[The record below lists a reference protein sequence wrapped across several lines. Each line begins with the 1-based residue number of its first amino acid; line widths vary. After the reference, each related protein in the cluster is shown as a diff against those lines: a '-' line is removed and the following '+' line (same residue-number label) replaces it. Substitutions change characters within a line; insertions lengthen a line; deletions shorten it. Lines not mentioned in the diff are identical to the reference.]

1 MDFSFTDEQR
11 EVATL
16 TRQIL
21 DEQVDPGRL
30 AALESSG
37 KPRFDDLLWRQFAAS
52 DLLGVGLP
60 AEVGGSGADLL
71 AQALILQEIGRTLA
85 PLPYLT
91 TIVAGAN
98 TVARFGTR
106 SRRESWLPGVLG
118 GDVVIGTALAEPQ
131 NPEPYRPRTTATP
144 DGAGW
149 RLNGV
154 KTAVPAAAIACL
166 FLVPASAD
174 GRGAVFLVAADTPG
188 VTVIPQET
196 AAHEPI
202 GQLHL
207 DNVLVTADDVLG
219 DDPDLRFEAL
229 RFLRERMTVG
239 LCAVQFGVLE
249 QALQATARYTS
260 EREQFGRPIASFQAV
275 GHRAADAYIDV
286 EGVRLTLWQAI
297 YCLEAGLP
305 AEVEVCTAK
314 WWAAEAGHRVAH
326 AAVHLHGGMG
336 IATEHSLHRYFA
348 HAKQNEFSLGSAT
361 DQALR
366 IGAHLAA
373 EPAAAQYS

>member
-11 EVATL
+11 EVAAL

-21 DEQVDPGRL
+21 SEKVDPGRL

-37 KPRFDDLLWRQFAAS
+37 KPRFDEFLWRQFAAS

-60 AEVGGSGADLL
+60 PEAGGSGGDLL
-71 AQALILQEIGRTLA
+71 AQALILQEVGRTLA

-91 TIVAGAN
+91 TIVAGAS
-98 TVARFGTR
+98 TIARFGTR
-106 SRRESWLPGVLG
+106 TCRESWLPAVIG

-131 NPEPYRPRTTATP
+131 NHEPYRPRTTATP

-154 KTAVPAAAIACL
+154 KTAVPAAAIAGL
-166 FLVPASAD
+166 FLVPASAA
-174 GRGAVFLVAADTPG
+174 GRGAVFLVAADAPG

-196 AAHEPI
+196 ATHEPI

-207 DNVLVTADDVLG
+207 DNVLVTDVLG

-229 RFLRERMTVG
+229 RYLRERMTVG
-239 LCAVQFGVLE
+239 LCAVQLGVLE
-249 QALQATARYTS
+249 YALQATARYTT
-260 EREQFGRPIASFQAV
+260 EREQFGRPIATFQAV

-297 YCLEAGLP
+297 YRLEAGLP
-305 AEVEVCTAK
+305 AEVEVHTVK

-348 HAKQNEFSLGSAT
+348 HAKQNEFSLGCAT
-361 DQALR
+361 EQALR
-366 IGAHLAA
+366 IGEHLAA
-373 EPAAAQYS
+373 EPV

>member
-37 KPRFDDLLWRQFAAS
+37 KPRFDDLLWHQFAAS

-98 TVARFGTR
+98 TIARFGTR
-106 SRRESWLPGVLG
+106 TRRESWLPAVLG
-118 GDVVIGTALAEPQ
+118 GGVGIGTAPAEPQ
-131 NPEPYRPRTTATP
+131 DHEAYPAPATPTPRAPHRPRPPAP
-144 DGAGW
+144 RDGAGW

-154 KTAVPAAAIACL
+154 KPAVPAATIAGL

-174 GRGAVFLVAADTPG
+174 
-188 VTVIPQET
+188 
-196 AAHEPI
+196 
-202 GQLHL
+202 
-207 DNVLVTADDVLG
+207 
-219 DDPDLRFEAL
+219 
-229 RFLRERMTVG
+229 
-239 LCAVQFGVLE
+239 
-249 QALQATARYTS
+249 
-260 EREQFGRPIASFQAV
+260 
-275 GHRAADAYIDV
+275 
-286 EGVRLTLWQAI
+286 
-297 YCLEAGLP
+297 
-305 AEVEVCTAK
+305 
-314 WWAAEAGHRVAH
+314 
-326 AAVHLHGGMG
+326 
-336 IATEHSLHRYFA
+336 
-348 HAKQNEFSLGSAT
+348 
-361 DQALR
+361 
-366 IGAHLAA
+366 
-373 EPAAAQYS
+373 